1 MKNNTETVSE
11 IIFTYFPSSTA
22 KSCTNSSCNSLM
34 RLVARAVKQKFL
46 THRDQLQSS
55 IAALGI
61 GTILLI
67 SIYLFLSQL
76 AEYGWQ

>member
-1 MKNNTETVSE
+1 MKNNTETINE
-11 IIFTYFPSSTA
+11 GIFTCFPSNTSKNSTT
-22 KSCTNSSCNSLM
+22 SCSKLG
-34 RLVARAVKQKFL
+34 RHVVGVVKLKVLVYKN
-46 THRDQLQSS
+46 QLQSS

-61 GTILLI
+61 GTILLL

>member
-1 MKNNTETVSE
+1 MKNNTETISE
-11 IIFTYFPSSTA
+11 IIFTCFPSSTT
-22 KSCTNSSCNSLM
+22 KSCTNNSCRKLV
-34 RLVARAVKQKFL
+34 RLVAGAVKQKIL
-46 THRDQLQSS
+46 TYRDQLQSS

-61 GTILLI
+61 GTLLLI

>member
-1 MKNNTETVSE
+1 MKNNTETVNE
-11 IIFTYFPSSTA
+11 GMFTCIPSGTG
-22 KSCTNSSCNSLM
+22 KSLTSSCSQLG
-34 RLVARAVKQKFL
+34 RFVISAVKQKIL
-46 THRDQLQSS
+46 IYKKLLHNS

-61 GTILLI
+61 GTILLL